1 MTSHLSLVELLERQQ
16 LLISQIPPRYNWI
29 AQDATTNNVFAYRSK
44 PDKKDDLE
52 YMAIGGNCNKLASLA
67 ELAFDWDT
75 PVDLSLYRKQE
86 TQDMKSEATVVQA
99 TPKGKGRPIIGLV
112 MQDLTERALE
122 GAKKYGEP
130 LKAFNSRSA
139 PVDALQ
145 EVYDLAMYLRQ
156 DVEERA
162 VMADKLRR
170 IADLIAGKFTEEAT
184 QLTELALVLDPL
196 AETSECTNAS

>member
-1 MTSHLSLVELLERQQ
+1 MSDVANKQQ
-16 LLISQIPPRYNWI
+16 
-29 AQDATTNNVFAYRSK
+29 NNS
-44 PDKKDDLE
+44 
-52 YMAIGGNCNKLASLA
+52 
-67 ELAFDWDT
+67 
-75 PVDLSLYRKQE
+75 
-86 TQDMKSEATVVQA
+86 
-99 TPKGKGRPIIGLV
+99 PKGTGRPIVGLV
-112 MQDLTERALE
+112 VQDLTERALE
-122 GAKKYGEP
+122 GTKKYGEP

-196 AETSECTNAS
+196 AETSEYANAS

>member
-1 MTSHLSLVELLERQQ
+1 MTSAYSLKHLLTGNGIIIRQV
-16 LLISQIPPRYNWI
+16 PKKFNWI
-29 AQDATTNNVFAYRSK
+29 AQDALSRKVFMYKSK
-44 PDKKDDLE
+44 PIVDGFEYTAVGSGCEQLTILSDL
-52 YMAIGGNCNKLASLA
+52 AI
-67 ELAFDWDT
+67 DWEI
-75 PVDLSLYRKQE
+75 PIDLSIYRQE
-86 TQDMKSEATVVQA
+86 TAMSDVANKQQNNS
-99 TPKGKGRPIIGLV
+99 PKGTGRPIVGLV
-112 MQDLTERALE
+112 VQDLTERALE
-122 GAKKYGEP
+122 GTKKYGEP